1 MTESRLRIDIV
12 SDTICPWCFVG
23 KRRLER
29 ALAARPGLAVEIA
42 WHPFQLNPDMPR
54 EGLDRRRYLE
64 AKFGGAAGARQI
76 YDRIRD
82 TGTGEGIAFDFD
94 AIGTTPNTVD
104 SHRLVKWAGDAGV
117 QDAVVEALFRA
128 YFFEGRNIG
137 LAEVLADVAAACGM
151 DRAAIA
157 ERLTGEDDRDHVAQ
171 AAQQMAAMGI
181 TGVPCYIVDRRYAIS
196 GAQDPA
202 VFLNLFD
209 ELAREAAGTPGQ
221 SAFPKN

>member
-1 MTESRLRIDIV
+1 MTEAPLRIDIV

-29 ALAARPGLAVEIA
+29 ALAAKPDLAVEIA

-64 AKFGGAAGARQI
+64 AKFGGEAGARQI

-82 TGTGEGIAFDFD
+82 AGAGEGIAFDFD
-94 AIGTTPNTVD
+94 AIATTPNTVD
-104 SHRLVKWAGDAGV
+104 SHRLVKWAGEAGV

-128 YFFEGRNIG
+128 YFFDGRNIG
-137 LAEVLADVAAACGM
+137 DAGVLADVAAACGL
-151 DRAAIA
+151 DRNTIAA
-157 ERLTGEDDRDHVAQ
+157 RLASDDDRDHVAQ

-196 GAQDPA
+196 GAQDPE
-202 VFLNLFD
+202 VFVNLFD
-209 ELAREAAGTPGQ
+209 ELAREAAGART
-221 SAFPKN
+221 

>member
-1 MTESRLRIDIV
+1 MTERPLRIDVV

-29 ALAARPGLAVEIA
+29 ALAARPSLAVEIA
-42 WHPFQLNPDMPR
+42 WHPFQLNPEMPR

-82 TGTGEGIAFDFD
+82 AGASEGIAFDFD
-94 AIGTTPNTVD
+94 AIATTPNTVD
-104 SHRLVKWAGDAGV
+104 SHRLVKWAGEAGV
-117 QDAVVEALFRA
+117 QDAAVEALFRA
-128 YFFEGRNIG
+128 YFFDGRDIG
-137 LAEVLADVAAACGM
+137 AAAVLADVAAACGLE
-151 DRAAIA
+151 RAAIA
-157 ERLTGEDDRDHVAQ
+157 TRLAGDDDRDHVAQ
-171 AAQQMAAMGI
+171 AAQRMTAMGV

-209 ELAREAAGTPGQ
+209 ELAREAA
-221 SAFPKN
+221 SAPA

>member
-1 MTESRLRIDIV
+1 MTDTPLRIDIV

-29 ALAARPGLAVEIA
+29 ALAARPDLAVEIA

-64 AKFGGAAGARQI
+64 AKFGGADGARQI

-82 TGTGEGIAFDFD
+82 AGTGEGIAFDFD

-104 SHRLVKWAGDAGV
+104 SHRLVKWAGEAGV

-137 LAEVLADVAAACGM
+137 AAEVLADVAAACGM

-157 ERLTGEDDRDHVAQ
+157 ERLAGGDDRDHVAET
-171 AAQQMAAMGI
+171 ARQMAAMGI

-196 GAQDPA
+196 GAQDPTE
-202 VFLNLFD
+202 FLNLFD
-209 ELAREAAGTPGQ
+209 ELAREAAGAP
-221 SAFPKN
+221 A